1 MIETTPT
8 YDATPEFALALTRAE
23 AALFEVVSGL
33 ARPVCG
39 RVKGRIGADPV
50 AHDSFALQMTA
61 PNPADASFWSAHAFP
76 ALPYGARVVGAFR
89 TREAAQRFIMLLVG
103 GLPVRTSEPASGE
116 PVAGSLQQVRV
127 SDVGEVDQ
135 TTYEGDNVP
144 APWAWTVTV
153 GLDVVFRTG
162 SRTV

>member
-1 MIETTPT
+1 MSETTPT
-8 YDATPEFALALTRAE
+8 YDATPEFALSLTRAE
-23 AALFEVVSGL
+23 AALFEVMSGIV
-33 ARPVCG
+33 RPVCG
-39 RVKGRIGADPV
+39 RIAGRIGPDPV

-61 PNPADASFWSAHAFP
+61 PSPADAAFWSAHAFP
-76 ALPYGARVVGAFR
+76 VLPYGARVVGAFR

-103 GLPVRTSEPASGE
+103 GLPVRISEPVEDE
-116 PVAGSLQQVRV
+116 PVAGSLQQIRV
-127 SDVGEVDQ
+127 SDVGEVER
-135 TTYEGDNVP
+135 TPYEGDDVP